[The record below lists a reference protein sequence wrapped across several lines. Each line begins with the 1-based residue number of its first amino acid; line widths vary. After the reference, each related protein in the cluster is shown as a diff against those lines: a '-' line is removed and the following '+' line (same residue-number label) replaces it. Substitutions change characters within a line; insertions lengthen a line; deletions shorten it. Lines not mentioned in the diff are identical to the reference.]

1 MDFVKLNTGA
11 KIPALGF
18 GTYQI
23 PPLGIA
29 ERAVSEA
36 LKIGYR
42 HVDTAAIYYNEGDV
56 GKAIRKSGLTREE
69 IFVTTKLW
77 NSDHSDIGKAIDKS
91 LKNLGLEYVDLYLM
105 HWPMKTRNDSWKAMG
120 KLVDEGKCRAVGV
133 SNFTASHLKELLSKT
148 GVIPAVNQVEFSP
161 FLYQKELMEFCDSK
175 GICVEAYSPLTRGK
189 RLKDKRLIEVAG
201 KLGKTVPQVLIR
213 WCLEKGLVVLPKSKT
228 KARIQENFDVFDF
241 SLGKKAMETL
251 DSLNENAHYC
261 WDPTEAP

>member
-1 MDFVKLNTGA
+1 MEMVKLNNGV
-11 KIPALGF
+11 KIPAIGF

-56 GKAIRKSGLTREE
+56 GKAIKKSGLGRDE

-77 NSDHSDIGKAIDKS
+77 NSDHANVEKALNKS
-91 LKNLGLEYVDLYLM
+91 LKNLGLGHVDLYLM
-105 HWPMKTRNDSWKAMG
+105 HWPTKNRNDSWRAMG
-120 KLVDEGKCRAVGV
+120 KLVDDGKCKAIGV
-133 SNFTASHLKELLSKT
+133 SNFTVSHLKELLSKT
-148 GVIPAVNQVEFSP
+148 EVVPAVNQVEFSP
-161 FLYQKELMEFCDSK
+161 FLYQKELLEFCESK
-175 GICVEAYSPLTRGK
+175 GIRVEAYSPLTRGK
-189 RLKDKRLIEVAG
+189 RLKDKRLIEVAEN
-201 KLGKTVPQVLIR
+201 LGKTVPQILIR
-213 WCLEKGLVVLPKSKT
+213 WCLEKGLIVLPKSKT
-228 KARIQENFDVFDF
+228 KARIQENFDVFRF
-241 SLGKKAMETL
+241 SIDKKAMETL